1 MKERRKSRVTIGDT
15 EIPKDRELIKK
26 RLMENVRE
34 VEYYLAEFQL
44 PEFPEEE
51 LQRAARTL
59 SYRPIVFDDQQLPY
73 PANTT
78 LFSDYIDG
86 LVKVEALVS
95 DKNVIKLYEDEKPLH
110 AKPEIERPL
119 SRLLFSRL
127 IVSSKVGSSS
137 KEWIVLKKLPT
148 R

>member
-1 MKERRKSRVTIGDT
+1 
-15 EIPKDRELIKK
+15 
-26 RLMENVRE
+26 
-34 VEYYLAEFQL
+34 
-44 PEFPEEE
+44 
-51 LQRAARTL
+51 
-59 SYRPIVFDDQQLPY
+59 
-73 PANTT
+73 